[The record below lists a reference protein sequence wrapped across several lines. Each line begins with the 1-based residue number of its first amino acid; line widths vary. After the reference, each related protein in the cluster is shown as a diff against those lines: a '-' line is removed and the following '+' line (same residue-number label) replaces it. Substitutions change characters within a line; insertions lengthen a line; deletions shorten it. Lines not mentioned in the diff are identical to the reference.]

1 MMLAFALH
9 CLVIAGLGGEQEY
22 ETRFTGWAQT
32 LEATFKA
39 AGSDVKTEVLHGPS
53 ATRDA
58 VRTRLRTI
66 AAGAAKEDAVMLILI
81 GHGSFDGAEYK
92 FNLPGPDMTA
102 TELSSLLDKLP
113 VSRQLVVNTTS
124 SSGGALDSLAGANR
138 TVIAATKSGT
148 EKNATVFARY
158 WVDAMRDGA
167 ADTDKNEVISAAEA
181 FRYAETKTKQFYET
195 QKRIVTE
202 HPVMQGDGRFAVLRI
217 GSVQEAYQR
226 PEKRALLS
234 KREQLEAQI
243 EELKLLKAAMP
254 AAEYRKELQ
263 ALLISLART
272 QQELDK

>member
-1 MMLAFALH
+1 MLAFALH

-39 AGSDVKTEVLHGPS
+39 AGSDVKTEVLQGPS

-92 FNLPGPDMTA
+92 FNLPGPDITA

-124 SSGGALDSLAGANR
+124 SSGGALDSLTGANR

-181 FRYAETKTKQFYET
+181 FRYAEAKTKQFYET

-226 PEKRALLS
+226 PEKRALLA

-243 EELKLLKAAMP
+243 EELKLRKAAMP